1 MSILSKL
8 LSKVSGNKLP
18 EVDLAKLPLMEFVL
32 DGQFNKLLAT
42 LSDSDINKLIGILLN
57 EAKRRKKL

>member
-32 DGQFNKLLAT
+32 DGQFHKLLAT

>member
-18 EVDLAKLPLMEFVL
+18 EVDFVKLPLMEFVL

>member
-18 EVDLAKLPLMEFVL
+18 EVDLVKLPLMEFVL